1 MTSLFH
7 IANKINEML
16 TEYELGN
23 LQEFRKNSFFITS
36 SLKVCIWPKGVKKD
50 WGAHFGGR
58 AELQFNIG
66 FENNSFR
73 YGVAFELV

>member
-23 LQEFRKNSFFITS
+23 LQEFRKKFILYHEFPQSMYLT
-36 SLKVCIWPKGVKKD
+36 KG
-50 WGAHFGGR
+50 G
-58 AELQFNIG
+58 
-66 FENNSFR
+66 
-73 YGVAFELV
+73 

>member
-23 LQEFRKNSFFITS
+23 LQELRKKFILYHEFPQSMYLT
-36 SLKVCIWPKGVKKD
+36 KGGKK
-50 WGAHFGGR
+50 GLGC
-58 AELQFNIG
+58 
-66 FENNSFR
+66 SFR
-73 YGVAFELV
+73 RSSRASI